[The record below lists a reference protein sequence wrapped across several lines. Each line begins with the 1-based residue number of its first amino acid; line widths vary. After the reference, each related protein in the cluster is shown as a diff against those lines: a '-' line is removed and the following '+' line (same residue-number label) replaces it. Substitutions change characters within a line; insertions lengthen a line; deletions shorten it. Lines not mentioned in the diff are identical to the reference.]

1 MVAYLNCSFTVIVL
15 CSIEKQVRDV
25 MHKAF
30 WDALEAK
37 LAEDPPDCSHAL
49 VLIEEVKEVIAY
61 KCVLLVTVM
70 EPRLNNDTVAL
81 LLLRPA

>member
-1 MVAYLNCSFTVIVL
+1 MNMMVAYLNCYSTVIVL

-49 VLIEEVKEVIAY
+49 VLIEEVKEVIACAFY
-61 KCVLLVTVM
+61 LSLSWSPDLTMIQWNCYS
-70 EPRLNNDTVAL
+70 
-81 LLLRPA
+81 

>member
-1 MVAYLNCSFTVIVL
+1 MMLLMTNFPFLIVL
-15 CSIEKQVRDV
+15 CSIEKQVREV

-37 LAEDPPDCSHAL
+37 LNEDPPDFSHAL

-61 KCVLLVTVM
+61 ALFCSALWS
-70 EPRLNNDTVAL
+70 PRLKIQWNL
-81 LLLRPA
+81 SRLP